1 MMGDETM
8 RCPKCGDV
16 MHIIDDSSKTDG
28 DVRVVDAI
36 CENCLYV
43 TKVTVLVARSD
54 DNGRS

>member
-1 MMGDETM
+1 MDYME
-8 RCPKCGDV
+8 CPKCGDV

>member
-1 MMGDETM
+1 MTSGETM

-16 MHIIDDSSKTDG
+16 MHLIDDSSKTDG

-43 TKVTVLVARSD
+43 TQVTVIVAKKEE
-54 DNGRS
+54 